1 MESRGSVTAR
11 ESFPSVSL
19 QYQKLLTSNEYS
31 VRVWDVNDPFAF
43 PFKRSSLFPPRHGQ
57 TYHPGMWRSQTQFD
71 KFARMSMFSE
81 GLSRQSPLFSPKQQR
96 RQSVDVKY
104 PYLTSLYSTNVT
116 APASKLDKKEDSSGS
131 PSPSAQEP
139 PPINNE
145 TANISTEKSVF
156 LNNGMEEKKME
167 LCTGKTTR
175 QDEEGVQSED
185 KFILAMREEGYWERR
200 RKNNLSAKRSR
211 DARRL
216 REKQTQKR
224 ATFFEEENLRIR
236 AKINALEDENH
247 RLRRLISN
255 QVWCF
260 HQVRTSWVTNIA
272 LSHRNIFWKLPK
284 LALGDF
290 LWGGKSAYPSEDI
303 SFGGWE
309 SSSEEANQWPSVM
322 LSRSANVSSNKHCLE
337 PSESFSKNC

>member
-19 QYQKLLTSNEYS
+19 EYQKLLTSNEYS
-31 VRVWDVNDPFAF
+31 VRVWDVNEPFAF
-43 PFKRSSLFPPRHGQ
+43 PFKRSRLFPPRHGQ
-57 TYHPGMWRSQTQFD
+57 TYYPGMWRSQTQFD

-96 RQSVDVKY
+96 WQSVDVKY
-104 PYLTSLYSTNVT
+104 PYLTSPFVSTAGQISLYSKNVT

-131 PSPSAQEP
+131 PSSSAQEP
-139 PPINNE
+139 PPINNGTE
-145 TANISTEKSVF
+145 NISTEKSIF

-167 LCTGKTTR
+167 LYTGKTTR

-185 KFILAMREEGYWERR
+185 KFSLAMKEEGYWKRR

-216 REKQTQKR
+216 REQQTQKR

-236 AKINALEDENH
+236 AKINALENENH

-255 QVWCF
+255 QV
-260 HQVRTSWVTNIA
+260 
-272 LSHRNIFWKLPK
+272 
-284 LALGDF
+284 
-290 LWGGKSAYPSEDI
+290 
-303 SFGGWE
+303 
-309 SSSEEANQWPSVM
+309 
-322 LSRSANVSSNKHCLE
+322 
-337 PSESFSKNC
+337 